1 MNYNEMKKRLAV
13 IAALMLIMVNA
24 LCAKD
29 FVVVIDAGHGGKD
42 PGAVG
47 KSIQEKDI
55 NLSIAKLVGQS
66 ITANYSDVKVV
77 YTRSKDVFVTLPDR
91 ATIANKADGDLFISI
106 HTNASESKAA
116 CGTETFTL
124 GLAKTSANFEVA
136 KRENSVMMLENDKE
150 VYQDFDPTSPDSYI
164 MFELMQGTYIDQSV
178 MIADYVQ
185 KEFVSKKRQD
195 RGVRQAGFWVLH
207 QVKMPS
213 VLIEVG
219 FVTNTDEEKFLGSET
234 NQQMM
239 ADCIVRA
246 FGKYK
251 HEYDKRNG
259 KIEKKEEPKSDQKA
273 DQKVEEKKTKDAEKS
288 DNKKEQKNNSQNKVI
303 EGTVYLVQCFAV
315 TSILPD
321 NDVNIIK
328 LKKLGEYSYISEGN
342 YYKYF
347 LGSFATEAEA
357 REALKKTKE
366 VFKDAFLRKVENQK
380 K

>member
-1 MNYNEMKKRLAV
+1 MKKRLSV
-13 IAALMLIMVNA
+13 IAAFLLIMVNA

-42 PGAVG
+42 PGAIG

-55 NLSIAKLVGQS
+55 NLSIAKMVGQS
-66 ITANYSDVKVV
+66 IAASYSDVKVV

-91 ATIANKADGDLFISI
+91 ASIANKADGDLFISI

-178 MIADYVQ
+178 MIADFVQ
-185 KEFVSKKRQD
+185 KEFVTKKRQD

-219 FVTNTDEEKFLGSET
+219 FVTNGDEEKFLGNAE

-239 ADCIVRA
+239 ADCIVKA

-259 KIEKKEEPKSDQKA
+259 KIEKKEEPKDEQNAEQKT
-273 DQKVEEKKTKDAEKS
+273 DKKQEDKKQKDTEKN
-288 DNKKEQKNNSQNKVI
+288 DNKKEQKNNSQ
-303 EGTVYLVQCFAV
+303 TVTSDGPVYRVQCFAV
-315 TSILPD
+315 ASILPD
-321 NDVNIIK
+321 NDINIKK
-328 LKKLGEYSYISEGN
+328 LKQLGEYGYIYEGG

-347 LGSFATEAEA
+347 LGGFATEIDA
-357 REALKKTKE
+357 RDTLKKAKE
-366 VFKDAFLRKVENQK
+366 VFKDAFLKKVKIK
-380 K
+380 KK